1 MRKEKLIGKKVIL
14 KNVHCMDHINGLVT
28 EEYKDITGILE
39 NIGSNSFFGWDISA
53 TVDGNSYQL
62 VTLSQ
67 IQPIYR

>member
-14 KNVHCMDHINGLVT
+14 KNVQCIEHINGLLR
-28 EEYKDITGILE
+28 EEHKDVIGILE
-39 NIGSNSFFGWDISA
+39 KIGSNSFFGWDISA
-53 TVDGNSYQL
+53 TVNGNSYQL

>member
-14 KNVHCMDHINGLVT
+14 KNVHSLEFINGIVT
-28 EEYKDITGILE
+28 EEYKDVSGILE
-39 NIGSNSFFGWDISA
+39 NIGANSFFGWDLSA
-53 TVDGNSYQL
+53 TIDGNSYQL